1 MTNVHG
7 ISVAGGTFPATIW
20 RLFME
25 KALEN
30 EPTRDFPLPNTYP
43 TYKDWHGEWQY
54 SGGSYVPTPNYS
66 APVTPT
72 TTATTATT
80 EQASAG
86 EAQEGEEEDIA
97 AASSPTAA

>member
-54 SGGSYVPTPNYS
+54 SGGSYVPTPSYS
-66 APVTPT
+66 APVTPPT
-72 TTATTATT
+72 TTTATT
-80 EQASAG
+80 EQAPPAKHKK
-86 EAQEGEEEDIA
+86 EKK
-97 AASSPTAA
+97 